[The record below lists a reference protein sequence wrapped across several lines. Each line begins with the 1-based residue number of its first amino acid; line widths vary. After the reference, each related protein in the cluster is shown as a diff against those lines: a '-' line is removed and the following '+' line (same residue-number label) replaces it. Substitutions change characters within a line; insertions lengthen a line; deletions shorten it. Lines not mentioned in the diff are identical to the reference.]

1 MGGKRGQLAIL
12 GVRRGDA
19 RAVLD
24 IGKVRGKCEPAAPS
38 PATRIANEVSR
49 DAEGVGGVD
58 GVQEY
63 RRDPQEY
70 VSEMS
75 EAQRQALAQEVLRDS
90 GVLPMAN
97 ADGEDTAGTQAALS
111 S

>member
-70 VSEMS
+70 VSENVRGPAPS
-75 EAQRQALAQEVLRDS
+75 ARAGGPAGQWCI
-90 GVLPMAN
+90 AN
-97 ADGEDTAGTQAALS
+97 G
-111 S
+111 